1 MHQIDILLSSKE
13 NTSNIQLESLKATL
27 KQRERDLSSLRVTIQ
42 EKTFQVCCLTKMGV
56 VICYR
61 LRNYVK
67 NYFVLNIS
75 LK

>member
-42 EKTFQVCCLTKMGV
+42 EKTLQVCCLTSWV
-56 VICYR
+56 WSFVIGR
-61 LRNYVK
+61 K
-67 NYFVLNIS
+67 IT
-75 LK
+75 

>member
-42 EKTFQVCCLTKMGV
+42 EKTFQVCCLTKWV
-56 VICYR
+56 WSFVID
-61 LRNYVK
+61 
-67 NYFVLNIS
+67 
-75 LK
+75 